1 MAMRMR
7 GRPPAATTAGI
18 VTQEIMKASRLVSAI
33 TGFQVQPNKAIVG
46 VNAFAHESGI
56 HQDGV
61 LKNAQTYEIMRPEDV
76 GLIRS
81 NLVMGKHSG
90 RHAFKKKLEEL
101 GYELGENALNDA
113 FVRFKA
119 LADKKKEIFD
129 EDLVALVDDEIHSTD
144 QRVRFVSLYV
154 QCGSKIRPTAELE
167 LEVDGVR
174 RSAVQ
179 TGDGP
184 VDATFKAIRQIFPH
198 EARPAAVPDPCGHR
212 GHRRPG
218 RGHRAAGGGRQDGE
232 RAGRRHRHAGGRGA
246 GLCRGA
252 QQAC

>member
-1 MAMRMR
+1 
-7 GRPPAATTAGI
+7 
-18 VTQEIMKASRLVSAI
+18 
-33 TGFQVQPNKAIVG
+33 
-46 VNAFAHESGI
+46 
-56 HQDGV
+56 
-61 LKNAQTYEIMRPEDV
+61 MRPEDV

-113 FVRFKA
+113 FIRFKA

-129 EDLVALVDDEIHSTD
+129 EDLVALVDDEIHDCRPAGPLRQPLRRSAART
-144 QRVRFVSLYV
+144 
-154 QCGSKIRPTAELE
+154 IRPTAELE

-174 RSAVQ
+174 RSARGRRA
-179 TGDGP
+179 TGRSTPPSRRSGRSSR
-184 VDATFKAIRQIFPH
+184 T
-198 EARPAAVPDPCGHR
+198 
-212 GHRRPG
+212 RPG
-218 RGHRAAGGGRQDGE
+218 LPLFQIHAVTEGTDAQAEVTVRLEENGKTVTGQAADTDTLV
-232 RAGRRHRHAGGRGA
+232 AVGA

>member
-1 MAMRMR
+1 
-7 GRPPAATTAGI
+7 
-18 VTQEIMKASRLVSAI
+18 MKASRLISAI

-46 VNAFAHESGI
+46 ANAFAHESGI

-76 GLIRS
+76 GLVRS
-81 NLVMGKHSG
+81 SLVMGKHSG

-129 EDLVALVDDEIHSTD
+129 EDLVALVDDEIHKAD
-144 QRVRFVSLYV
+144 QQVRFVSLYV

-184 VDATFKAIRQIFPH
+184 VDATFKAIRADLP
-198 EARPAAVPDPCGHR
+198 ARGGPGAVPDPRRDR

-218 RGHRAAGGGRQDGE
+218 RGDGAAGGGRQDGE
-232 RAGRRHRHAGGRGA
+232 RPGGRHRHAGGLGA
-246 GLCRGA
+246 GLRRGA
-252 QQAC
+252 RTGC